1 MISLIQSPPPWTK
14 KKKTKPK
21 KRILPNAL
29 NLGVYEDT
37 RADRIRINNEIKRQN
52 RRQVIND
59 YKDRTF
65 RVLPKPEDVFDSY
78 NPKKEKKV
86 KRSYIYLQP
95 FYKSNPKQ
103 LIYSEFSNPRTAEKM
118 LFGRKKTKVIRSKKP
133 PKGRRNYQKSS
144 LQKLF
149 EKLK

>member
-1 MISLIQSPPPWTK
+1 MISLVQSPPSWTK

-37 RADRIRINNEIKRQN
+37 KEETKRLKRQKK
-52 RRQVIND
+52 IAE
-59 YKDRTF
+59 YKDRTLKF
-65 RVLPKPEDVFDSY
+65 LPKPENVFDSY

-86 KRSYIYLQP
+86 KRSYIYLNP
-95 FYKSNPKQ
+95 FYRSNPTQ
-103 LIYSEFSNPRTAEKM
+103 LIYSEFSNPHTAKKM
-118 LFGRKKTKVIRSKKP
+118 LFGRKKKKVIRSKKP
-133 PKGRRNYQKSS
+133 PRSRRKYQKTG
-144 LQKLF
+144 LQKIF